1 MIIDNQV
8 AISLKV
14 FASVLLIYHMDRVH
28 LYVLVAGGLIVLAGC
43 AATSSPEHL
52 HVQQADGNIS
62 ADNVVQF
69 DELTPAQQRVFKDA
83 LQKGIADV
91 PNNVSIDPWTH
102 YRYVKYHNNTYEAV
116 VSTA

>member
-1 MIIDNQV
+1 
-8 AISLKV
+8 
-14 FASVLLIYHMDRVH
+14 MDRVH
-28 LYVLVAGGLIVLAGC
+28 LHVLVAGCLIVLAGC
-43 AATSSPEHL
+43 AATNPLSPSNTQNSQYHL

-62 ADNVVQF
+62 ADDVVQF

-102 YRYVKYHNNTYEAV
+102 YRYVRYDNDTYVAV